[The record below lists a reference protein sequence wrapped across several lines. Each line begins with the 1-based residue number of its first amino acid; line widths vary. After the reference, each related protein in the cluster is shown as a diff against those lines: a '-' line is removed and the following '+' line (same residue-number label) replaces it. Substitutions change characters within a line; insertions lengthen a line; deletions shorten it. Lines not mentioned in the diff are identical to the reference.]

1 METLEKRDFET
12 VRSME
17 IERVGDARETRWE
30 TLTRSKEIERIRAV
44 REPSLVNTVRRMGI
58 EKVSTLE

>member
-30 TLTRSKEIERIRAV
+30 TQEARKLKEL
-44 REPSLVNTVRRMGI
+44 EP
-58 EKVSTLE
+58 